1 MLGYP
6 YSDSEYI
13 VFTVRANRF
22 LRNMVRAMVGTLIE
36 VGRGRQEPSWIS
48 SLIESGSRSDAGM
61 SVPGKA
67 LFFCGVSYGER
78 DK

>member
-6 YSDSEYI
+6 YTEGDYI

-22 LRNMVRAMVGTLIE
+22 LRNMVRAMVGSLIE
-36 VGRGRQEPSWIS
+36 VGRGKQDPSWIA
-48 SLIESGSRSDAGM
+48 SLIKSGSRSDAGM

-67 LFFCGVSYGER
+67 LFFYGVSYGEM